1 MTSAAFL
8 RSRIAAACMAVLAIA
23 PALWITG
30 CDDHRTGSAS
40 VQPPARVVLAE
51 GRMLRLYGRVND
63 WPWIDE
69 AVLMDE
75 VEALHSAG
83 WDGYLVELG
92 GAARWDGHAESDARA
107 IIAERYPALV
117 DALADRGMVLINSVQ
132 NDNAGKGK
140 YGDRSPPL
148 SGQVGFSTW
157 LVSLVAAV
165 GRPDVVMVQPVA
177 ETESDAGYDLER
189 LCASVLTNFTLVN
202 NAGSRPS
209 SKPSWAHYN
218 ATHNWSIA
226 KVYAEDIVV
235 NDTSTAII
243 EVDADGNMDGP
254 TNPDQVA
261 RFFARCEEVGAKA
274 AGVYVFSHDGPID
287 YATIQG
293 VPR

>member
-1 MTSAAFL
+1 MNLF

-30 CDDHRTGSAS
+30 CEDGGSSGSGAPS
-40 VQPPARVVLAE
+40 VPARVVMEE
-51 GRMLRLYGRVND
+51 GRTLRLYGRVND
-63 WPWIDE
+63 WPWVE
-69 AVLMDE
+69 ESVLMDE
-75 VEALHSAG
+75 VEALHAAG
-83 WDGYLVELG
+83 WDGYLIEMG

-177 ETESDAGYDLER
+177 ETESAAGFDLEEH
-189 LCASVLTNFTLVN
+189 CASVLTNFTLIN
-202 NAGSRPS
+202 NAGSRPDA
-209 SKPSWAHYN
+209 KPSWAHYN
-218 ATHNWSIA
+218 AAHPWSISG
-226 KVYAEDIVV
+226 VYREDVV
-235 NDTSTAII
+235 INDTSTAII
-243 EVDADGNMDGP
+243 EVDATGDMAGP

-261 RFFARCEEVGAKA
+261 RFLARCEQVGALA
-274 AGVYVFSHDGPID
+274 AGVYVFNHDGDID
-287 YATIQG
+287 IATIRG
-293 VPR
+293 AAK